1 MNKTTSTATT
11 LTIDLKKY
19 RIRIFKQALH
29 LMGDP
34 KYLQLLVNPNGM
46 EVAILAVEKEM
57 SGDQTHKVNLA
68 TLRSDNCIEIYSAPF
83 VKKLCAVVG
92 GLENIGTYRLS
103 GEVIM
108 NKKAAVFSLKTIK
121 RLEAPESH
129 NG

>member
-92 GLENIGTYRLS
+92 GLETICTYRLS
-103 GEVIM
+103 GEVIIS
-108 NKKAAVFSLKTIK
+108 KKAAVFSLKTIK
-121 RLEAPESH
+121 RLEAPESQ

>member
-34 KYLQLLVNPNGM
+34 KYLQLLVNPNSM
-46 EVAILAVEKEM
+46 EVAILAVEKEI

-83 VKKLCAVVG
+83 VKKLCSVVG
-92 GLENIGTYRLS
+92 GLESICSYRLS
-103 GEVIM
+103 GEVII